1 MVYLYS
7 NLSIKIFN
15 STYEKEDIKK
25 FIKKNGFIKIEKN
38 CEYYILFLSDNSQ
51 YQKRTTINFYFYFSN
66 EKEIFILD
74 EKNTLKTYPIIVEQ
88 KLYFLINIE
97 NLKKED
103 SQNILIEKKNGLD
116 IKYKIKYYDNNNI
129 DEMNDENSILLNE
142 NCDKLK
148 CNFLIS
154 KLNDNDKSILFIVDI
169 INLNGIKFT
178 LFNITLMDGNE
189 GNKNYEN
196 NENYGSDENMLNIS
210 LSNIKFLN
218 LKVLN
223 YIILVLL
230 F

>member
-1 MVYLYS
+1 M
-7 NLSIKIFN
+7 
-15 STYEKEDIKK
+15 
-25 FIKKNGFIKIEKN
+25 
-38 CEYYILFLSDNSQ
+38 
-51 YQKRTTINFYFYFSN
+51 
-66 EKEIFILD
+66 
-74 EKNTLKTYPIIVEQ
+74 
-88 KLYFLINIE
+88 
-97 NLKKED
+97 
-103 SQNILIEKKNGLD
+103 D

-154 KLNDNDKSILFIVDI
+154 KLNDNDKSILLIVDI

-196 NENYGSDENMLNIS
+196 NENYESDENMLNIS